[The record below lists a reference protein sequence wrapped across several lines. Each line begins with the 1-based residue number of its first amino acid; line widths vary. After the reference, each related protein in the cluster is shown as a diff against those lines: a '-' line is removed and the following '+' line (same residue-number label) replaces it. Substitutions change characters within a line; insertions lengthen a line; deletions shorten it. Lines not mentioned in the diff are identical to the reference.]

1 MPSLGIGELL
11 LVAIVLLV
19 VIGPERLPHATRWLG
34 RAYGQM
40 RRAADELR
48 RALVMEADRLDEE
61 DRLRELRE
69 RRLQAEEE
77 RRRAEASVGAGATAQ
92 PHVLDEAARV
102 VEEAARASEDE
113 TLDVPQG
120 FTVEEWKELPPHIQ
134 RVIRQRGEE
143 A

>member
-1 MPSLGIGELL
+1 MPSLGILELL
-11 LVAIVLLV
+11 VVAVVLLV
-19 VIGPERLPHATRWLG
+19 FIGPERLPHATRWLG

-61 DRLRELRE
+61 ERLRDLRA
-69 RRLQAEEE
+69 RRLEAEEE
-77 RRRAEASVGAGATAQ
+77 RRKAEASVGSGATAQ
-92 PHVLDEAARV
+92 PDILDELADAAGDG
-102 VEEAARASEDE
+102 EDGSGSP
-113 TLDVPQG
+113 DVPKG
-120 FTVEEWKELPPHIQ
+120 FTPEEWRELPPHIQ